1 MKQIINNKLFCEI
14 FFKEKLLKIIEDN
27 TLSNAYIFYGPKNI
41 GKKEYALK
49 FISEFIKRNNSDIKA
64 YEKIKQNNYPD
75 YLIIEPTYLVK
86 GLITNQS
93 EINIQ
98 TKQTTKPLIRIEQIR
113 KIKDFLSKKS
123 LESEKKFILIND
135 AHLFNESSSN
145 CLLKTLEEPANA
157 VFILLTSKLN
167 LLLDT
172 IISRCQIIRF
182 KPYSNK
188 ELRSFYED
196 SKNLSNEFIVESKN
210 IENLIYIS
218 NGSPGQLMDN
228 LALWNNINKD
238 IKNAFEF
245 PLKEY
250 VDILLLAKNVS
261 SELNINEQNL
271 LLDYIQRSWWEISK
285 SKKIA
290 QILEDIKINLK
301 ANVQPRLAWEVGL
314 LKIKLLDF

>member
-1 MKQIINNKLFCEI
+1 MKQILKNKLFCEI
-14 FFKEKLLKIIEDN
+14 FFKEKLLKILEENSI
-27 TLSNAYIFYGPKNI
+27 SNAYIFYGPKNI

-49 FISEFIKRNNSDIKA
+49 FISEFIKRNNSDFKA

-75 YLIIEPTYLVK
+75 YLIIEPTYLIK
-86 GLITNQS
+86 GQITNQS

-98 TKQTTKPLIRIEQIR
+98 TKKKNKPLIRIEQIR

-145 CLLKTLEEPANA
+145 CLLKTLEEPTNA

-188 ELRSFYED
+188 ELRYFYEN
-196 SKNLSNEFIVESKN
+196 SKDLCDKSIIENKN
-210 IENLIYIS
+210 IETLISIS

-228 LALWNNINKD
+228 LALWKNIHID
-238 IKNAFEF
+238 IKKAFTF
-245 PLKEY
+245 PLKKF
-250 VDILLLAKNVS
+250 VDILDLARIVS
-261 SELNINEQNL
+261 NELTMNEQEL
-271 LLDYIQRSWWEISK
+271 LIDYIQRSWWDRSK
-285 SKKIA
+285 SPKIA
-290 QILEDIKINLK
+290 EILEEIKINLK
-301 ANVQPRLAWEVGL
+301 ANVQSRLAWEVGL
-314 LKIKLLDF
+314 IKIKLLD